1 MLLSSY
7 FDFATHISHD
17 ERKAVK
23 IHKGTATPASETT
36 INEGKVY
43 YAKVGNGYVQV
54 SYTDEEKPTINPK
67 TKGWFTIA

>member
-1 MLLSSY
+1 M
-7 FDFATHISHD
+7 
-17 ERKAVK
+17 K

-36 INEGKVY
+36 ISEGKVY